1 MNYADILAI
10 AKLENP
16 NDGNLAV
23 LTPIDGSQ
31 IARVQTHS
39 PAGAEKMIAL
49 GQSAFEQWR
58 LLPAPRRGE
67 LIRLFGE
74 ELRAAKE
81 P

>member
-1 MNYADILAI
+1 
-10 AKLENP
+10 
-16 NDGNLAV
+16 
-23 LTPIDGSQ
+23 
-31 IARVQTHS
+31 
-39 PAGAEKMIAL
+39 MIAL

>member
-39 PAGAEKMIAL
+39 PPGRK
-49 GQSAFEQWR
+49 
-58 LLPAPRRGE
+58 
-67 LIRLFGE
+67 
-74 ELRAAKE
+74 K
-81 P
+81 

>member
-1 MNYADILAI
+1 
-10 AKLENP
+10 
-16 NDGNLAV
+16 
-23 LTPIDGSQ
+23 
-31 IARVQTHS
+31 
-39 PAGAEKMIAL
+39 MIAL

-81 P
+81 PLGHLVSLECGKVLQEGLGEVQEVIDIAI

>member
-49 GQSAFEQWR
+49 GKAPLSNGVFCRR
-58 LLPAPRRGE
+58 LDAVS
-67 LIRLFGE
+67 
-74 ELRAAKE
+74 
-81 P
+81 